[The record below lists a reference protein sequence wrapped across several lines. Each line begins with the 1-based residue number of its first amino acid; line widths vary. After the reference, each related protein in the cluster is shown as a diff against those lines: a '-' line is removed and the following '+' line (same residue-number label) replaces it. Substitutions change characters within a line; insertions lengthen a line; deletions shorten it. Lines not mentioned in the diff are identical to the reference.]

1 VGTGAAVHGI
11 LRVELARAARLLAL
25 LIALAVPARAAAT
38 PPTADQIVARAKALG
53 VGTQAET
60 LRSRFLPGVRLL
72 HGGKDTPGSTRLG
85 GKPDMARDATWPACG
100 KHKLSFIMQ
109 VDVADLGH
117 SDHGTLAIFADLEVD
132 KDGVESILDFS
143 GKTDCVVQTR
153 FTREKVVRRGTPKG
167 VKQLRRTPLQ
177 TRPTLTIPD
186 WEAAGMLLGLKGRE
200 TVPDAWVDLVDE
212 TSWGALG
219 AAPPYRPE
227 HQLLGW
233 SQPLQWEPT
242 MKYGA
247 CNGDVSFVQVDAD
260 DKAGFDYGD
269 AGVLYLDI
277 KPADLKARRYDSLCG
292 EFQDD

>member
-1 VGTGAAVHGI
+1 M
-11 LRVELARAARLLAL
+11 ARGARLLAV
-25 LIALAVPARAAAT
+25 LIALAVPARAAAA
-38 PPTADQIVARAKALG
+38 PPTADQIVARAEALG
-53 VGTQAET
+53 VGAQAEA
-60 LRSRFLPGVRLL
+60 LRSHFLPGIRLL

-85 GKPDMARDATWPACG
+85 GEPDLARDATWPSCH

-109 VDVADLGH
+109 VDVADFGRN
-117 SDHGTLAIFADLEVD
+117 DHGTLAIFADLKLD

-143 GKTDCVVQTR
+143 GKTDCIVQTR
-153 FTREKVVRRGTPKG
+153 FTRGKVVRRGVPHG

-186 WEAAGMLLGLKGRE
+186 WEAAGMLLGLTGRQV
-200 TVPDAWVDLVDE
+200 VPDAWLDLVDE
-212 TSWGALG
+212 ASWGVLG
-219 AAPPYRPE
+219 AEPPYVPE

-247 CNGDVSFVQVDAD
+247 CNGDVSLVQVDAD

-277 KPADLKARRYDSLCG
+277 APADLAARRYGSLCG